1 MSRKGAGEVPL
12 SGLDDDSWVV
22 FHTLR
27 RMELDAQDLR
37 LACNPGSVLAAELQG
52 VEIMAR
58 FALRALNAEREAAGK
73 GPFVVG
79 KKYVLKKVSA

>member
-1 MSRKGAGEVPL
+1 MSRRGGGEVPL
-12 SGLDDDSWVV
+12 SGLDRLDDWAV
-22 FHTLR
+22 FHKLR

-58 FALRALNAEREAAGK
+58 GALRALNAERVAAGK
-73 GPFVVG
+73 SPYVVG
-79 KKYVLKKVSA
+79 KKYVLKKV